1 MEIYFLTIE
10 DVTMIHVGQIR
21 KYGGLHGIRDINLL
35 DSAINYPK
43 ATFDQQYVH
52 SDIYLMAA
60 AYIFSIIKNHP
71 FLDGNKR
78 TGFVAA
84 LSFLYRNDIILD
96 VSEQELYDITMRIA
110 ESKISE
116 EEIASFFKKHHLD
129 YQ

>member
-1 MEIYFLTIE
+1 MEIYFLTLE
-10 DVTMIHVGQIR
+10 DVKMIHVGQIR
-21 KYGGLHGIRDINLL
+21 KYGGAHGIRDINLL
-35 DSAINYPK
+35 DSSIHYPQ
-43 ATFDQQYVH
+43 ATFDQKYVH

-60 AYIFSIIKNHP
+60 AYAFSIIKNHP

-96 VSEQELYDITMRIA
+96 ADPQELYEITMRIA

-116 EEIASFFKKHHLD
+116 AEIALFFRKHHVD
-129 YQ
+129 CQ